1 MTFASR
7 QVHLTDECIGVIL
20 LGLPLTIKVRKTYCP
35 IFLEIAEIY
44 DIALIPSLAK
54 PYTMYQQPDHSV
66 HCKIILEKIIE
77 LNLRKFEC
85 LNWSFS

>member
-7 QVHLTDECIGVIL
+7 QVHLTDECQCIGVIL

-54 PYTMYQQPDHSV
+54 PYTMYQQTDHSV
-66 HCKIILEKIIE
+66 K
-77 LNLRKFEC
+77 
-85 LNWSFS
+85 SFLKR

>member
-1 MTFASR
+1 MQSEIEKNINGTPCTTTFKSAMTFASR

-20 LGLPLTIKVRKTYCP
+20 LGLPVTIKVRKTYCP

-54 PYTMYQQPDHSV
+54 PYTIYQQTDHIDRS
-66 HCKIILEKIIE
+66 
-77 LNLRKFEC
+77 N
-85 LNWSFS
+85 